1 MIFELIEQHPYFRA
15 LYEDLYNMCL
25 NVEGVM
31 NMWSEELAI
40 LDRNTEKLMIEEYAQ
55 EVDALKAESAEMKA
69 ANAEIKAENA
79 EMKASIADKD
89 ATIAD
94 RDATIADKDAEIAK
108 LRQKLSEYE
117 GSGN

>member
-1 MIFELIEQHPYFRA
+1 
-15 LYEDLYNMCL
+15 
-25 NVEGVM
+25 
-31 NMWSEELAI
+31 MWSEELAI

-69 ANAEIKAENA
+69 ANA

>member
-1 MIFELIEQHPYFRA
+1 MTFELIEHYPDFKA

-69 ANAEIKAENA
+69 ANAE
-79 EMKASIADKD
+79 MKASIADKD